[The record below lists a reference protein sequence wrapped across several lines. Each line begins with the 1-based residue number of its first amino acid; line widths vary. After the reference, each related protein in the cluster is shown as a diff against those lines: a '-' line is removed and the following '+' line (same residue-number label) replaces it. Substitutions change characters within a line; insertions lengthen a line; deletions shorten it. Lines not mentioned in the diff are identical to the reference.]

1 MVKLIHNANIVLEDK
16 ILESG
21 HLIIEGDT
29 IKKVSNDKIDYLLD
43 FNEID
48 EIIDA
53 KNLYVIPGIIDIHS
67 DAIEKEIEPR
77 PSTLLPFN
85 MAFYE
90 LDKKLPANGITTVY
104 HSISLGDGV
113 GVRSIDNSLK
123 MIENIDSYKNI
134 NSKSINHKVHLRYE
148 VLYHEG
154 LDKVSELLDKD
165 KIDYLSIMDH
175 SPGQGQYTNPKFYR
189 EYATKVWGV
198 TENYVDT
205 WLDDLVDL
213 HDNLDWNKIASVIGI
228 AKTKNINVASHD
240 DDTLEKMDFIK
251 NIGVNV
257 SEFPITLEVAK
268 HSKKLG
274 VLTCLGAP
282 NIVRGKSHN
291 NNLKAMDAILEDC
304 CDIVCSDYLPS
315 AMIKSM
321 CIVAQETNS
330 LNKAVNLFTSN
341 PAKAVGIYD
350 ERGSIKEN
358 KKADLVL
365 LDIDSEYPRVV
376 NTIVNGKTVYKR
388 EV

>member
-1 MVKLIHNANIVLEDK
+1 MIKLIHNANIVLEDM
-16 ILESG
+16 ILENG

-29 IKKVSNDKIDYLLD
+29 IKKVSNDRIDYAFD

-90 LDKKLPANGITTVY
+90 LDKKLPENGITTVY

-123 MIENIDSYKNI
+123 MIKNIDSYKNI
-134 NSKSINHKVHLRYE
+134 DSKSINHKVHLRYE
-148 VLYHEG
+148 VLYYEG
-154 LDKVSELLDKD
+154 LEKVLELLDEN

-175 SPGQGQYTNPKFYR
+175 SPGQGQYTNPTFYK

-205 WLDDLVDL
+205 WLDDLVNL
-213 HDNLDWNKIASVIGI
+213 HDNLDWNKIANIIGI

-251 NIGVNV
+251 NIGINV

-321 CIVAQETNS
+321 CIVAERINN
-330 LNKAVNLFTSN
+330 LNKAVSLFTSN

-365 LDIDSEYPRVV
+365 VDIDSEYPKVV

>member
-1 MVKLIHNANIVLEDK
+1 MVKLIHNANIVMEDK
-16 ILESG
+16 ILENG

-43 FNEID
+43 FSEID

-53 KNLYVIPGIIDIHS
+53 KNLYIIPGIIDIHS

-213 HDNLDWNKIASVIGI
+213 HDNLDWNKIASVIGM

-321 CIVAQETNS
+321 CIVAQKTNS
-330 LNKAVNLFTSN
+330 LNKAVKLFTSN